1 MPLIKILS
9 TKLAKKI
16 ALASS
21 ILLFALT
28 TTFTANAKGDLT
40 KQTPIEIKVILGDK
54 NNAMMF
60 SPSTIEFETGKLYKL
75 ILENQGP
82 VKHYFS
88 SDGLSQ
94 SVLTRKVQVNDASG
108 TAIAEIKG
116 TIREIEVYPGF
127 QAQWWFVPVKAGTF
141 NDLRCSIK
149 GHTEMGMKGTI
160 IIN

>member
-1 MPLIKILS
+1 MSLTNVITKITLLSCVLLLIL
-9 TKLAKKI
+9 T
-16 ALASS
+16 ALIPFHA
-21 ILLFALT
+21 T
-28 TTFTANAKGDLT
+28 AKGDLT
-40 KQTPIEIKVILGDK
+40 KQAPIEIKVVLGDK

-75 ILENQGP
+75 VLENQGP

-94 SVLTRKVQVNDASG
+94 SVLTRKVQVNDG
-108 TAIAEIKG
+108 GDKPVAEIKG

-160 IIN
+160 IIK